1 MTPDGVHSY
10 DRPRV
15 RAAPTELRGTWFH
28 GETVALT
35 LEGLTIVVAV
45 KPNCDG
51 CAAFVH
57 SPLDELARFKVIVVS
72 GTDEDHGEWSG
83 ALQPVLVS
91 PEALVA
97 LDIRWPPFYVVIDP
111 AQALIVGEGV
121 VFGPT
126 QVAEE
131 AERYLTT

>member
-15 RAAPTELRGTWFH
+15 RAAPTELRGTWLH
-28 GETVALT
+28 GDPVTLT
-35 LEGLTIVVAV
+35 LSGLTIVVAV

-51 CAAFVH
+51 CTAFVH
-57 SPLDELARFKVIVVS
+57 SALDELAHFTVILVS
-72 GTDEDHGEWSG
+72 GTDEDHGEWSE

-91 PEALVA
+91 PESLAALN
-97 LDIRWPPFYVVIDP
+97 IRWPPFYVVID
-111 AQALIVGEGV
+111 AEQALVVGEGV

-131 AERYLTT
+131 AERYRTK